1 MKISNFNYIMK
12 GITLTLCGLLIAFF
26 PGVISWIFYII
37 GGIII
42 AASIISF
49 LASLGDDTGF
59 MFVSAIIGVAAGL
72 FIIYLPRIIMVNIPV
87 IAGIIFAIM
96 GIMRLIDGFSNKTL
110 PDKKTQNFVFA
121 VLLIVLA
128 LFCIFNP
135 FKVSTFIRIVIG
147 VIMLGM
153 AAFNF
158 YVAYAIKQRNDNS
171 RPEIIDVSGTTV
183 DDTKH
188 LK

>member
-59 MFVSAIIGVAAGL
+59 MFVSAIIGVSQRVYLL
-72 FIIYLPRIIMVNIPV
+72 FICRV
-87 IAGIIFAIM
+87 
-96 GIMRLIDGFSNKTL
+96 
-110 PDKKTQNFVFA
+110 
-121 VLLIVLA
+121 
-128 LFCIFNP
+128 
-135 FKVSTFIRIVIG
+135 
-147 VIMLGM
+147 
-153 AAFNF
+153 
-158 YVAYAIKQRNDNS
+158 
-171 RPEIIDVSGTTV
+171 
-183 DDTKH
+183 
-188 LK
+188 

>member
-1 MKISNFNYIMK
+1 MSVQKN
-12 GITLTLCGLLIAFF
+12 
-26 PGVISWIFYII
+26 
-37 GGIII
+37 
-42 AASIISF
+42 
-49 LASLGDDTGF
+49 D
-59 MFVSAIIGVAAGL
+59 
-72 FIIYLPRIIMVNIPV
+72 
-87 IAGIIFAIM
+87 
-96 GIMRLIDGFSNKTL
+96 
-110 PDKKTQNFVFA
+110 VFA

-171 RPEIIDVSGTTV
+171 RPDIIDVSGTTV

>member
-72 FIIYLPRIIMVNIPV
+72 FIIYL
-87 IAGIIFAIM
+87 FF
-96 GIMRLIDGFSNKTL
+96 LSLLFLKLL
-110 PDKKTQNFVFA
+110 PDKNTG
-121 VLLIVLA
+121 
-128 LFCIFNP
+128 
-135 FKVSTFIRIVIG
+135 IR
-147 VIMLGM
+147 
-153 AAFNF
+153 N
-158 YVAYAIKQRNDNS
+158 
-171 RPEIIDVSGTTV
+171 
-183 DDTKH
+183 
-188 LK
+188 